1 VVAERG
7 GRELVAAAET
17 ILSSVDRDD
26 AFDAVGTLTRAL
38 EARMTACGADW
49 DELGDWW
56 RRL

>member
-7 GRELVAAAET
+7 GRELVAAADA
-17 ILSSVDRDD
+17 ILASPDPDD
-26 AFDAVGTLTRAL
+26 AFDAVGALTRAL

-56 RRL
+56 LRL